1 MKIWRAIQSSVR
13 WILGHFIALSLV
25 SSCLLMLWVFANKIP
40 PTSVEVMAGVKGA
53 YFENIYDA
61 INNCVGL
68 IILNNNKKYEI
79 IELTKVINKMS
90 NEKIVIL
97 DYWSSLNQFSIKLND
112 KIIYKTA
119 GNINLI

>member
-1 MKIWRAIQSSVR
+1 
-13 WILGHFIALSLV
+13 
-25 SSCLLMLWVFANKIP
+25 
-40 PTSVEVMAGVKGA
+40 
-53 YFENIYDA
+53 
-61 INNCVGL
+61 
-68 IILNNNKKYEI
+68 
-79 IELTKVINKMS
+79 MS